1 MATSNKHKNTALLN
15 QIGAMKSKH
24 PQFKYTQHGS
34 SLVFTGDLFIKP
46 ELPIYNVSIEY
57 NGDSQPKVK
66 INSPA
71 LVEHPPHVYSD
82 KSICLYHPN
91 NFKWSATKLIAK
103 EIVHWTIAWIYFYE
117 YWLQTGKW
125 IGPEA
130 AHNSPKHE

>member
-1 MATSNKHKNTALLN
+1 
-15 QIGAMKSKH
+15 MKSKH
-24 PQFKYTQHGS
+24 PQFKHTQHRG

-130 AHNSPKHE
+130 AHNSQKHE